1 MKRKGNLF
9 ERLTGDENL
18 NLAIDEVNQT
28 HRWHPHHKPNKV
40 VAWVDG
46 TKAERVKE
54 LREIILQGFDP
65 SPSTPKRR
73 WDKSAGKWRD
83 IYEPR
88 LWPDQYIHHALVQVL
103 QPVMMRGM
111 DGWCCGSIRGRG
123 IHYGMRGIK
132 KWMRNDPKGTR
143 WCAELDIHHFY
154 ESLQPA
160 VVMERMR
167 RLVKDRRV
175 LDLIERVTRHGIQIG
190 AYYSQWLA
198 NTVLQPMD
206 HALRESGVKIT
217 HYIRYMDNITLYAR
231 SKRALDKAIRLV
243 REWLEGHGMRLKDN
257 WQKFRTADRL
267 PCALGYRYG
276 KRLHPPA
283 QAEPV
288 SPGAATA
295 DVLPEG
301 TAGPADPDLTGDGAA
316 VQTGATAPLQQRPDL
331 PAPGEGQDAEGAEM
345 RGAGLHE
352 EGEITMEYIYGTT
365 ERGGVMVE
373 NLKTVGEAHT
383 ALSGFVGT
391 VRVYGDGTTIEDR
404 CRILEHYE
412 SKEQDGVYY
421 DWYTIDSHYRMCSNA
436 EGLRK
441 VEQQVAA
448 EAAVTAQTRAATR
461 LYVQK
466 ATDITDEQALT
477 MADLF
482 LTWEEALAAGQAL
495 EANTVLNDD
504 GQLYR
509 VVQQVTP
516 QAHQAPHDE
525 GMLAI
530 YRPID
535 QTHAGTLEDPIP
547 FVYGMD
553 TEEGKYYAYEGT
565 TYLCRQTMTPCV
577 WAPGTPGL
585 WQWEVAA

>member
-1 MKRKGNLF
+1 
-9 ERLTGDENL
+9 
-18 NLAIDEVNQT
+18 
-28 HRWHPHHKPNKV
+28 
-40 VAWVDG
+40 
-46 TKAERVKE
+46 
-54 LREIILQGFDP
+54 
-65 SPSTPKRR
+65 
-73 WDKSAGKWRD
+73 
-83 IYEPR
+83 
-88 LWPDQYIHHALVQVL
+88 
-103 QPVMMRGM
+103 
-111 DGWCCGSIRGRG
+111 
-123 IHYGMRGIK
+123 
-132 KWMRNDPKGTR
+132 
-143 WCAELDIHHFY
+143 
-154 ESLQPA
+154 
-160 VVMERMR
+160 
-167 RLVKDRRV
+167 
-175 LDLIERVTRHGIQIG
+175 
-190 AYYSQWLA
+190 
-198 NTVLQPMD
+198 
-206 HALRESGVKIT
+206 
-217 HYIRYMDNITLYAR
+217 
-231 SKRALDKAIRLV
+231 
-243 REWLEGHGMRLKDN
+243 
-257 WQKFRTADRL
+257 
-267 PCALGYRYG
+267 
-276 KRLHPPA
+276 
-283 QAEPV
+283 
-288 SPGAATA
+288 
-295 DVLPEG
+295 
-301 TAGPADPDLTGDGAA
+301 
-316 VQTGATAPLQQRPDL
+316 
-331 PAPGEGQDAEGAEM
+331 
-345 RGAGLHE
+345 
-352 EGEITMEYIYGTT
+352 MEYIYGTT

-525 GMLAI
+525 RMLAI